1 MKTLIL
7 LRHAKS
13 DWDDPELA
21 DHDRPLAARGR
32 EAAPKMGEWL
42 KAHGPV
48 PELVLCSTATRA
60 RQTLAL
66 ALEAWGIAPETAF
79 DRGLYL
85 VGGAGVLARLRQAP
99 DAAAVVMVVG
109 HNPDT
114 EQLARRL
121 ATKGEATALA
131 RLAGKVPTAGL
142 AVIELPIDRWAEAGG
157 SGRLLAFET
166 PKTVGAVPEDD

>member
-13 DWDDPELA
+13 DWADPELA
-21 DHDRPLAARGR
+21 DHDRPLAERGR
-32 EAAPKMGEWL
+32 DAAPKMGAWL
-42 KAHGPV
+42 KAHGPM

-66 ALEAWGIAPETAF
+66 ALEALGADPETRF

-85 VGGAGVLARLRQAP
+85 AGGAGVLARLRQAP
-99 DAAAVVMVVG
+99 DTASTVLLVG
-109 HNPDT
+109 HNPDL

-121 ATKGEATALA
+121 GTTGDKAALA
-131 RLAGKVPTAGL
+131 RLAEKYPTAGL
-142 AVIELPIDRWAEAGG
+142 ALIELPVERWAEAGPG
-157 SGRLLAFET
+157 GRLVAFET
-166 PKTVGAVPEDD
+166 PRTAKS

>member
-13 DWDDPELA
+13 NWSEPGLA
-21 DHDRPLAARGR
+21 DHDRPLAPRGR
-32 EAAPKMGEWL
+32 EAAPRMGAWL
-42 KAHGPV
+42 KAHGPM

-60 RQTLAL
+60 RETLAL
-66 ALEAWGIAPETAF
+66 ALEALGAAPETRF

-85 VGGAGVLARLRQAP
+85 VGAPGVLSRLRRAP
-99 DAAAVVMVVG
+99 DEAATVMVVG
-109 HNPDT
+109 HNPDL

-121 ATKGEATALA
+121 ARTGDAAALA
-131 RLAGKVPTAGL
+131 RLEEKYPTAGL
-142 AVIELPIDRWAEAGG
+142 AVIELPVERWAEAGG

-166 PKTVGAVPEDD
+166 PKTAKP

>member
-13 DWDDPELA
+13 DWDDPGLA

-32 EAAPKMGEWL
+32 EAAPRMGSWL
-42 KAHGPV
+42 KAHGPI
-48 PELVLCSTATRA
+48 PDLVLCSTATRA

-66 ALEAWGIAPETAF
+66 ALEALGAEPETRF

-85 VGGAGVLARLRQAP
+85 AGGAGVLARVRRAP
-99 DAAAVVMVVG
+99 DEAATVMVVG
-109 HNPDT
+109 HNPDF

-121 ATKGEATALA
+121 ATTGDRAALD
-131 RLAGKVPTAGL
+131 RLAEKYPTAGL
-142 AVIELPIDRWAEAGG
+142 AVIALPVERWAEAGPG
-157 SGRLLAFET
+157 GRLIAFET
-166 PKTVGAVPEDD
+166 PKTAGG

>member
-13 DWDDPELA
+13 DWSEPGLA
-21 DHDRPLAARGR
+21 DHDRPLAPRGR
-32 EAAPKMGEWL
+32 EAAPRMGAWL
-42 KAHGPV
+42 KAHGPM

-60 RQTLAL
+60 RETLAL
-66 ALEAWGIAPETAF
+66 ALEALGAAPETRF

-85 VGGAGVLARLRQAP
+85 VGAPGVLSRLRRAP
-99 DAAAVVMVVG
+99 DEAATVMVVG
-109 HNPDT
+109 HNPDL

-121 ATKGEATALA
+121 ARTGDAAALA
-131 RLAGKVPTAGL
+131 RLEEKYPTAGL
-142 AVIELPIDRWAEAGG
+142 AVIELPVERWAEAGG

-166 PKTVGAVPEDD
+166 PKTAKS

>member
-13 DWDDPELA
+13 DWSEPGLA
-21 DHDRPLAARGR
+21 DHDRPLAPRGR
-32 EAAPKMGEWL
+32 EAAPRMGAWL
-42 KAHGPV
+42 KAHGPM

-60 RQTLAL
+60 RETLAL
-66 ALEAWGIAPETAF
+66 ALEALGAAPETRF

-85 VGGAGVLARLRQAP
+85 VGAPGVLSRLRRAP
-99 DAAAVVMVVG
+99 DEAATVMVVG
-109 HNPDT
+109 HNPDL

-121 ATKGEATALA
+121 ARTGDAAALA
-131 RLAGKVPTAGL
+131 RLEEKYPTAGL
-142 AVIELPIDRWAEAGG
+142 AVIELPVERWAEAGG

-166 PKTVGAVPEDD
+166 PKTAKP

>member
-13 DWDDPELA
+13 GWDDPELA

-32 EAAPKMGEWL
+32 EAAPRMGAWL

-48 PELVLCSTATRA
+48 PDLVLCSTATRA

-66 ALEAWGIAPETAF
+66 ALEVLGAEPETRF

-85 VGGAGVLARLRQAP
+85 AGATAVLARVRRAP
-99 DAAAVVMVVG
+99 DEAATVMVVG
-109 HNPDT
+109 HNPDF

-121 ATKGEATALA
+121 AATGGRAALD
-131 RLAGKVPTAGL
+131 RLAEKYPTAGL
-142 AVIELPIDRWAEAGG
+142 AVIELPVERWAEAGPG
-157 SGRLLAFET
+157 GRLIAFET
-166 PKTVGAVPEDD
+166 PKTVGG

>member
-13 DWDDPELA
+13 DWDDPALT

-32 EAAPKMGEWL
+32 DAAPKMGAWL

-48 PELVLCSTATRA
+48 PDLVLCSTATRA

-66 ALEAWGIAPETAF
+66 ALEALGVDPETEF

-85 VGGAGVLARLRQAP
+85 AGAAGVLARLRRAP
-99 DAAAVVMVVG
+99 DTAATVMMVG
-109 HNPDT
+109 HNPDF
-114 EQLARRL
+114 EQLSRRL
-121 ATKGEATALA
+121 AATGDATALA
-131 RLAGKVPTAGL
+131 RLREKYPTAGL
-142 AVIELPIDRWAEAGG
+142 AVIELPVERWAEAGPG
-157 SGRLLAFET
+157 SRLVAFET
-166 PKTVGAVPEDD
+166 PRTAGA

>member
-13 DWDDPELA
+13 DWSEPGLA

-32 EAAPKMGEWL
+32 EAAPKMGAWL
-42 KAHGPV
+42 KTHGPM

-66 ALEAWGIAPETAF
+66 ALDALGAEPKTRF

-85 VGGAGVLARLRQAP
+85 AGGAGVLTRLRQAP
-99 DAAAVVMVVG
+99 DTAAAVLVVG
-109 HNPDT
+109 HNPDL

-121 ATKGEATALA
+121 ATTGDEGALA
-131 RLAGKVPTAGL
+131 RLAEKYPTAGL
-142 AVIELPIDRWAEAGG
+142 AVIELPVERWAEAGPG
-157 SGRLLAFET
+157 GRLVAFET
-166 PKTVGAVPEDD
+166 PRTAKS

>member
-13 DWDDPELA
+13 DWADPTLG

-32 EAAPKMGEWL
+32 DAAPKMGAWL

-48 PELVLCSTATRA
+48 PDLVLCSTATRA

-66 ALEAWGIAPETAF
+66 ALEALGAAPETRF

-85 VGGAGVLARLRQAP
+85 AGGAGVLARLRQAP
-99 DAAAVVMVVG
+99 DEAATVLLVG
-109 HNPDT
+109 HNPDL

-121 ATKGEATALA
+121 ATTGDKAALA
-131 RLAGKVPTAGL
+131 RLAEKYPTAGL
-142 AVIELPIDRWAEAGG
+142 AVIELPVERWAKADDG
-157 SGRLLAFET
+157 GRLVAFET
-166 PKTVGAVPEDD
+166 PKSATH

>member
-13 DWDDPELA
+13 DWSEPGLA
-21 DHDRPLAARGR
+21 DHDRPLAPRGR
-32 EAAPKMGEWL
+32 DAASRMGAWL

-48 PELVLCSTATRA
+48 PDLVLCSTATRA

-66 ALEAWGIAPETAF
+66 ALEALGAAPETRF

-85 VGGAGVLARLRQAP
+85 AGGAGVLKRLRLAP
-99 DAAAVVMVVG
+99 DTAATVMVVG
-109 HNPDT
+109 HNPDL

-121 ATKGEATALA
+121 ATTGDEAALD
-131 RLAGKVPTAGL
+131 RLREKVPTAGL
-142 AVIELPIDRWAEAGG
+142 AVIEFPVERWAETGPG
-157 SGRLLAFET
+157 GRLVAFET
-166 PKTVGAVPEDD
+166 PKTVER

>member
-13 DWDDPELA
+13 DWADPELA

-32 EAAPKMGEWL
+32 DAAPRMGAWL

-48 PELVLCSTATRA
+48 PDLVLCSTATRA

-66 ALEAWGIAPETAF
+66 ALEALGADPETRF

-85 VGGAGVLARLRQAP
+85 AGGAGVLARLRQAP
-99 DAAAVVMVVG
+99 DAAATVMVVG
-109 HNPDT
+109 HNPDL
-114 EQLARRL
+114 EQLSRRL
-121 ATKGEATALA
+121 ATTGDRAALD
-131 RLAGKVPTAGL
+131 RLAEKYPTAGL
-142 AVIELPIDRWAEAGG
+142 AVIALPAGRWAEAGPG
-157 SGRLLAFET
+157 GRLVAFET
-166 PKTVGAVPEDD
+166 PKTAGG

>member
-13 DWDDPELA
+13 DWADPTLA

-32 EAAPKMGEWL
+32 DAAPRMGAWL
-42 KAHGPV
+42 KAHGPM
-48 PELVLCSTATRA
+48 PDLALCSTATRA

-66 ALEAWGIAPETAF
+66 ALEALGAAPETRF

-85 VGGAGVLARLRQAP
+85 AGGAGVLARLRRAP
-99 DAAAVVMVVG
+99 DEAETVLLVG
-109 HNPDT
+109 HNPDL

-121 ATKGEATALA
+121 AATGDEAART
-131 RLAGKVPTAGL
+131 RLAEKYPTAGL
-142 AVIELPIDRWAEAGG
+142 AVIELPVDRWAEAGPG
-157 SGRLLAFET
+157 GRLVAFET
-166 PKTVGAVPEDD
+166 PKTIKS

>member
-32 EAAPKMGEWL
+32 DAAPRMGAWL

-48 PELVLCSTATRA
+48 PDLVLCSTATRA

-66 ALEAWGIAPETAF
+66 ALEALGAEPETRF

-85 VGGAGVLARLRQAP
+85 AGGAGVLARLRQAP
-99 DAAAVVMVVG
+99 DAAATVMAVG
-109 HNPDT
+109 HNPDL
-114 EQLARRL
+114 EQLSRRL
-121 ATKGEATALA
+121 ATMGDKAALD
-131 RLAGKVPTAGL
+131 RLAEKYPTAGL
-142 AVIELPIDRWAEAGG
+142 AVIELPVERWAEAGPG
-157 SGRLLAFET
+157 GRLIAFET
-166 PKTVGAVPEDD
+166 PKTAGD

>member
-13 DWDDPELA
+13 DWADPTLA

-32 EAAPKMGEWL
+32 DAAPKMGAWL
-42 KAHGPV
+42 KTHGPR

-66 ALEAWGIAPETAF
+66 ALEALGDTPETRF

-85 VGGAGVLARLRQAP
+85 AGGAGVLARLRQAP
-99 DAAAVVMVVG
+99 DAAGTVMVVG
-109 HNPDT
+109 HNPDL

-121 ATKGEATALA
+121 ATTGDKTALA
-131 RLAGKVPTAGL
+131 RLAEKYPTAGL
-142 AVIELPIDRWAEAGG
+142 AVIELPVERWAEAGDG
-157 SGRLLAFET
+157 GRLVAFET
-166 PKTVGAVPEDD
+166 PKSAAP

>member
-13 DWDDPELA
+13 DRADPALA

-32 EAAPKMGEWL
+32 EAAPKMGAWL

-48 PELVLCSTATRA
+48 PDLVLCSTAARA

-85 VGGAGVLARLRQAP
+85 VGGAGVLARLRRAP
-99 DAAAVVMVVG
+99 DTAATVMVVG
-109 HNPDT
+109 HNPDL

-121 ATKGEATALA
+121 ALAGDQAALA
-131 RLAGKVPTAGL
+131 RLAEKVPTAGL
-142 AVIELPIDRWAEAGG
+142 AVIELPAERWAEAGG

-166 PKTVGAVPEDD
+166 PKTVGG

>member
-13 DWDDPELA
+13 DWADPELT

-32 EAAPKMGEWL
+32 DAAPKMGAWL
-42 KAHGPV
+42 KAHGPM
-48 PELVLCSTATRA
+48 PELVLCSTAARA

-66 ALEAWGIAPETAF
+66 ALEALGAAPETRF

-85 VGGAGVLARLRQAP
+85 AGGAGVLARLRQAP
-99 DAAAVVMVVG
+99 DAAATVLLVG
-109 HNPDT
+109 HNPDL

-121 ATKGEATALA
+121 ATTGDKPALS
-131 RLAGKVPTAGL
+131 RLAEKYPTAGL
-142 AVIELPIDRWAEAGG
+142 AVIELPVERWADAGPG
-157 SGRLLAFET
+157 GRLVAFET
-166 PKTVGAVPEDD
+166 PKTAKP